1 VLATVLVGRIVGV
14 KEHVQRLGTER
25 WLELLRRLHAHITK
39 EIEWFRG
46 REIDIVE
53 NRILAI
59 FDGPARAI
67 RCASAITEYASRLDV
82 ETCTGLHTGECEIV
96 DGQVAGT
103 AAQMCVCV
111 ANEAESGEVLV
122 SSTVKDLVA
131 GSGISFED
139 RGTHMLADCGAWR
152 LFAVER

>member
-1 VLATVLVGRIVGV
+1 MCSGSEQIVGTNYCDACT
-14 KEHVQRLGTER
+14 RT
-25 WLELLRRLHAHITK
+25 LRKRSSGFA
-39 EIEWFRG
+39 G

-103 AAQMCVCV
+103 AAADVCV
-111 ANEAESGEVLV
+111 RRE
-122 SSTVKDLVA
+122 
-131 GSGISFED
+131 
-139 RGTHMLADCGAWR
+139 
-152 LFAVER
+152 